1 MAQKKRI
8 NRSPELKASIVL
20 EVLTGKISVPQAASK
35 YKIKDSVI
43 YGWRNEVVE
52 KLPLLF
58 TTKAA
63 SDEDRDAERVD
74 ELERLIGQ
82 QAVEIDFLKKAGRW
96 LILRLRSG
104 DCRSQATDHKRAGA
118 RTRRR
123 GCVVSTARPVRE
135 QLLL

>member
-1 MAQKKRI
+1 MAQKKRV

-58 TTKAA
+58 TTKTA
-63 SDEDRDAERVD
+63 SDEDRAKVE

-82 QAVEIDFLKKAGRW
+82 QAFEIDLLKKAGRW
-96 LILRLRSG
+96 LSRLSKSNDG
-104 DCRSQATDHKRAGA
+104 S
-118 RTRRR
+118 
-123 GCVVSTARPVRE
+123 
-135 QLLL
+135 

>member
-1 MAQKKRI
+1 MAQKKRV

-20 EVLTGKISVPQAASK
+20 EVLTGKISVSQAASK

-43 YGWRNEVVE
+43 YGWRNKVVE

-63 SDEDRDAERVD
+63 SVEDRDAERVE

-82 QAVEIDFLKKAGRW
+82 QAVEIDLLKKAGRW
-96 LILRLRSG
+96 LSRLSKSSDG
-104 DCRSQATDHKRAGA
+104 S
-118 RTRRR
+118 
-123 GCVVSTARPVRE
+123 
-135 QLLL
+135 

>member
-20 EVLTGKISVPQAASK
+20 EVLTGKLSVPQAARK

-43 YGWRNEVVE
+43 YGWRNDVIE

-63 SDEDRDAERVD
+63 SDEDRQRVE

-82 QAVEIDFLKKAGRW
+82 QAVEIEVLKKAGRW
-96 LILRLRSG
+96 LSRLSKSSDG
-104 DCRSQATDHKRAGA
+104 S
-118 RTRRR
+118 
-123 GCVVSTARPVRE
+123 
-135 QLLL
+135 